1 MTIKTLRGLPRPLK
15 KLQHDY
21 QLLQKVGF
29 TSSIIRLIDDRRNP
43 LSDYCQPFQPHPA
56 SKAIIQA
63 ARQFCIDHGIW
74 LDNAQ
79 HYITCQLFL
88 YPTASYE
95 RMLVMTKNNA
105 IDYYLNDTYGRD
117 LFRSLSEEQQ
127 GSAAAVIER
136 MSHLDENTHLI
147 ADAQPVERANAKM
160 LAEIRDSSPKAWFS
174 EFLRLY
180 NYHLEVTHRNCNT
193 SALGYIPDIAQYV
206 DMRYHTSGMPH
217 IVLLLEYAEAN
228 FLDWGWLNDTG
239 LAPSLQRLH
248 WLIAAFGCLS
258 NDLFSFEKEVIDNG
272 TDANLLAAIALNEP
286 SWQLTEVIYHAATMV
301 KDILREYFDLLT
313 GIRKQVRDLS
323 AAFPAEAAG
332 MTQHLDCVE
341 RCVQASW
348 KWQVHTQRY
357 KRVHSIWEETQLP
370 EPAILKA
377 V

>member
-1 MTIKTLRGLPRPLK
+1 MK

-56 SKAIIQA
+56 SKAIIQS

-117 LFRSLSEEQQ
+117 LFKSLSEEQQ
-127 GSAAAVIER
+127 RAAAAVIER
-136 MSHLDENTHLI
+136 MSHLDENMDLI

-193 SALGYIPDIAQYV
+193 SALGYVPAIAQYV

-239 LAPSLQRLH
+239 LTPSLQRIH

-272 TDANLLAAIALNEP
+272 ADANLLAAIALNEP

-301 KDILREYFDLLT
+301 KDILREYFDLLS
-313 GIRKQVRDLS
+313 GIRKQVKDLC
-323 AAFPAEAAG
+323 AAFPAESSG
-332 MTQHLDCVE
+332 MTQHLDCIE

-348 KWQVHTQRY
+348 MWQVHTQRY
-357 KRVHSIWEETQLP
+357 KRVNSIWEETQLP